1 MNKSHKSDTEI
12 KTITFTV
19 FDKLYFCFFLLLP
32 FVYTAKVIDPVLLP
46 RQLLLTVFLFIV
58 GCIIINGIRQKKLV
72 ADFSFLKLPV
82 FIAAGL
88 FLATILLSFFPS
100 IAITESLYV
109 FSKIGIELL
118 FFVLTAYLLI
128 QQQLSFSNLVK
139 AVIAFSLASLINALY
154 QIIDLSRLS
163 ADFFDT
169 MLNINATF
177 GHKNLLASVLFLTFP
192 FLFCAFNLEKKWKIT
207 AILAIVLSILIV
219 WLVQTKAVVLAIL
232 IFSFIL
238 FLFFLKHGKQKADK
252 KFIKKM
258 VISVT
263 VLITVASTIT
273 IINRQKFSRLFDQK
287 STFERLG
294 LWENSW
300 EMTKEHPVLG
310 VGAGNWQVHFPKY
323 GLNKFS
329 MKDVKNGI
337 TTFQRPHNDFL
348 WVLCEMGILGLV
360 AYISV
365 FVIILYYL
373 IKLLQQSGETG
384 WRWPYAAFFAAV
396 INYSLIACIDFPL
409 ERIEHQLL
417 LYLLFSIV
425 VAQFYTINRKPLGG
439 QITVLNFPILMAL
452 LFVPTFFS
460 GIVCYKRY
468 IGEYHTQR
476 LYGFERISDWTRMN
490 KESEKAMNAFYSMDP
505 MSAPIQWYK
514 GVALFSSGDTY
525 AAKASFETAYALHP
539 YNIHVINNLAS
550 CYEQLK
556 EHDKAEETYQK
567 ALAISS
573 EFEEA
578 RLNLSAVYYNMQ
590 AYNKAF
596 ETIDKCDMQSKDE
609 KYQLFLPAILNS
621 WLDARIMN
629 EKNAET
635 VEKLTIIKN
644 TKDELITL
652 YVESRK
658 KGLNF
663 KEQISK
669 LTN

>member
-1 MNKSHKSDTEI
+1 MNKSRKSDTES

-32 FVYTAKVIDPVLLP
+32 FVYTAKVVDPVLIP

-58 GCIIINGIRQKKLV
+58 GWMIFNGIRQKKLA

-88 FLATILLSFFPS
+88 FLATIIFSFFQS

-109 FSKIGIELL
+109 LSKIGIEVL
-118 FFVLTAYLLI
+118 FFVLTTYLLI
-128 QQQLSFSNLVK
+128 QQVLTFSNLVK
-139 AVIAFSLASLINALY
+139 AVIAFSLMSLIIALY
-154 QIIDLSRLS
+154 QVIHLSRS
-163 ADFFDT
+163 NTDFFDT
-169 MLNINATF
+169 MLNVNATF

-207 AILAIVLSILIV
+207 AILAIVLSIIIV
-219 WLVQTKAVVLAIL
+219 WLVQTKAVVLTIL

-238 FLFFLKHGKQKADK
+238 FLFFLRQEKQKADK
-252 KFIKKM
+252 KFVKKM
-258 VISVT
+258 LTLVT
-263 VLITVASTIT
+263 VFIAVASIIT
-273 IINRQKFSRLFDQK
+273 IMNRQKFSRLFDKK

-300 EMTKEHPVLG
+300 EMMKEHPVLG
-310 VGAGNWQVHFPKY
+310 VGAGNWQVYFPKY
-323 GLNKFS
+323 GLDKFS
-329 MKDVKNGI
+329 MKEVKNGI

-360 AYISV
+360 AYVSV
-365 FVIILYYL
+365 FVIILYYV
-373 IKLLQQSGETG
+373 IKLLQQNDESE
-384 WRWPYAAFFAAV
+384 WSWSYAVFFAAV
-396 INYSLIACIDFPL
+396 VSYLLIACIDFPL
-409 ERIEHQLL
+409 ERIEHQLVV
-417 LYLLFSIV
+417 YLLFSIV
-425 VAQFYTINRKPLGG
+425 VAQFYSTSRKPVAG
-439 QITVLNFPILMAL
+439 QTMLNFAILGVL

-460 GIVCYKRY
+460 AIVCYKRY

-505 MSAPIQWYK
+505 MSAPIYWYK

-525 AAKASFETAYALHP
+525 AAKTSFETAYALHP

-578 RLNLSAVYYNMQ
+578 RLNLSAVYYNTQ
-590 AYNKAF
+590 AYCKAF
-596 ETIDKCDMQSKDE
+596 ETIDKCDIHSKDE
-609 KYQLFLPAILNS
+609 KYRLFLPAILNS
-621 WLDARIMN
+621 WLDERIQN
-629 EKNAET
+629 EKKSEI
-635 VEKLTIIKN
+635 VKKLTIIKN
-644 TKDELITL
+644 TKDELMTL
-652 YVESRK
+652 YIESKK
-658 KGLNF
+658 KGLDF
-663 KEQISK
+663 KELISK
-669 LTN
+669 LAN